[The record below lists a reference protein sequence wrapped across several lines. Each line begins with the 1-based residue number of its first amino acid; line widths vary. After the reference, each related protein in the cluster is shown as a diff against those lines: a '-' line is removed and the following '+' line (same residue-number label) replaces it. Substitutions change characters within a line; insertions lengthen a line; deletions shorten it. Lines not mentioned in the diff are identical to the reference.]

1 MVESLSCGSCSG
13 EFSCQG
19 EEIERREGKGRS
31 FHTHSIKQISQIRRD
46 KKSKKIPKETQNC
59 TDSSGQP
66 LKCAASCC

>member
-19 EEIERREGKGRS
+19 EEIERREGKGRRSS

-46 KKSKKIPKETQNC
+46 KKSKKNPKRN
-59 TDSSGQP
+59 P
-66 LKCAASCC
+66 KLY